1 MLDVKKYERLPK
13 NRQPLRIE
21 NLQNLRRRSELGG
34 TLSINADEF
43 ALAALVF
50 KLHDSFD
57 QGKQSIVLAATD
69 VLAGLPLRSTLSSE
83 DIATQNVLTAELF
96 KAKPLCR

>member
-34 TLSINADEF
+34 TLSVNADEF

-57 QGKQSIVLAATD
+57 QGKQSIVLASAYIETRLDLRAALAYQD
-69 VLAGLPLRSTLSSE
+69 VTR
-83 DIATQNVLTAELF
+83 
-96 KAKPLCR
+96 